1 MACVS
6 PPELDDKV
14 LLAYIDGETDPEVV
28 AHLERCPH
36 CRDRAQ
42 HLARLQDRLTGQ
54 LYRFTCP
61 SPAELGEYHLGLL
74 PSDQAADVTSHLAEC
89 PHCTRE
95 IAQLKDYLSELRPD
109 LEFSPLERIKVLVA
123 RLVRA
128 RKENG
133 SSKETAPAPSA
144 ALLGSST
151 YAGLRGEAEE
161 PYLYQADDIQ
171 IAVEIQDD
179 IERQGCKVLLGLVT
193 DTDPQKLEVHLWQAD
208 QRIATTPVDEL
219 GTFVIPNIAPGNYE
233 LILSGPEV
241 EIHIQGL
248 EI

>member
-6 PPELDDKV
+6 PPELDDKA
-14 LLAYIDGETDPEVV
+14 LLAYIDGEADPEVV

-54 LYRFTCP
+54 LYRSTCP

-74 PSDQAADVTSHLAEC
+74 PSDQAADVASHLAEC

-95 IAQLKDYLSELRPD
+95 IAQLKDYLSELKPD
-109 LEFSPLERIKVLVA
+109 LEFSLLERIRVLVA
-123 RLVRA
+123 RLLRA
-128 RKENG
+128 RRENG
-133 SSKETAPAPSA
+133 SSKEPA
-144 ALLGSST
+144 
-151 YAGLRGEAEE
+151 YAGLRGKAEG

-179 IERQGCKVLLGLVT
+179 IERPGRKVLLGLVT
-193 DTDPQKLEVHLWQAD
+193 DTDLQELEAHLWQAD
-208 QRIATTPVDEL
+208 RWVETAPVDEL

-233 LILSGPEV
+233 LTLSGPEV

>member
-1 MACVS
+1 MYISMACVS
-6 PPELDDKV
+6 PPELDDKT
-14 LLAYIDGETDPEVV
+14 LLAYIDGEADPEVG

-42 HLARLQDRLTGQ
+42 RLARLQDRLTSQ

-74 PSDQAADVTSHLAEC
+74 PSDQAADVASHLAEC

-95 IAQLKDYLSELRPD
+95 IAQLKDYLSELKPD
-109 LEFSPLERIKVLVA
+109 LEFSLQERIRVLVA

-128 RKENG
+128 RRGNG
-133 SSKETAPAPSA
+133 ASGALSPA
-144 ALLGSST
+144 
-151 YAGLRGEAEE
+151 YAGLRGEAEG

-179 IERQGCKVLLGLVT
+179 IERQGRKVLLGLVT
-193 DTDPQKLEVHLWQAD
+193 NTDPQKLEVHLWQAD
-208 QRIATTPVDEL
+208 RRITTTPVDEL
-219 GTFVIPNIAPGNYE
+219 GTFIIPNVAPGNYE